1 MRDGAGEGLAAFSWG
16 RARHRRSRPRFGS
29 SIYHGLVSQHRGAS
43 RNGKLPATA
52 AERILS
58 AAMREFAKYGFAGA
72 RVERIVSRADVSPR
86 SLYYHFGSKR
96 GLYDAVRERLS
107 SQHFEDFVRGVTDE
121 PLVDRLLA
129 NIDVAMTPRWQT
141 WARLLMWEALDG
153 AAGSAPY
160 PEGTVPGDLLAIRAA
175 QERGEID
182 PDLDPH
188 VLTLAFIAITFWPT
202 MFPQSTRR
210 LTEGMPKDEL
220 LRARKELVRALVDGL
235 GEDAALELPAA
246 FAPGGEQPG

>member
-1 MRDGAGEGLAAFSWG
+1 
-16 RARHRRSRPRFGS
+16 
-29 SIYHGLVSQHRGAS
+29 
-43 RNGKLPATA
+43 
-52 AERILS
+52 
-58 AAMREFAKYGFAGA
+58 
-72 RVERIVSRADVSPR
+72 VSRADVSPR

-153 AAGSAPY
+153 GAGSAPY

-188 VLTLAFIAITFWPT
+188 VLTLTFIAITFWPT
-202 MFPQSTRR
+202 MFPQSNKR
-210 LTEGMPKDEL
+210 LTHGMPNKQIAAQLFITEHTVKFHIRSIL
-220 LRARKELVRALVDGL
+220 GKLGASNRTEAVTLSLQKGLVSL
-235 GEDAALELPAA
+235 
-246 FAPGGEQPG
+246 